1 MSLPKVLIIGQPF
14 NNNFGGGITQANL
27 FGSWD
32 KDKIAVVCT
41 SHMLD
46 NLNLEICDTYYQ
58 LGKDENK
65 WIFPFNLLQRSVQSG
80 VVKFTEN
87 NNPKSSVISREK
99 LRTRIINDY
108 FYPFLEYIG
117 IFHSMSKIKISP
129 KLCQWIDEYKPDVI
143 YAQASTRETILFDS
157 EMAAYIKKPMVFHM
171 MDDWPSTISQRGPF
185 KKFWH
190 NKIDREF
197 RLLLNKATTLL
208 SISDGMAEEY
218 KIRYAKD
225 FITFHNP
232 IETGFWKSHQ
242 RQSYKLSNTPTV
254 LYAGR
259 IGTGIQTSLESMALA
274 IDKVNVE
281 LNTAIQFVLQTSDK
295 PSWLE
300 NYTCVRHKALVPYG
314 ELPKVFAEADFLFL
328 PYDFSEESIKFI
340 KYSMP
345 TKAPEFMV
353 SGTPIIMFAPAETAL
368 VKHAINGKWAK
379 VLTENNID
387 KLAAAVKQLVTDE
400 NERKQ
405 IALTAVEIAETKF
418 NSTTVRNRFKE
429 VIVSNTKMG
438 AGQFA

>member
-1 MSLPKVLIIGQPF
+1 MFLPKVLIIGQPF

-80 VVKFTEN
+80 GVKFTEK
-87 NNPKSSVISREK
+87 NNPQSSVISREK
-99 LRTRIINDY
+99 LRTRVINDY

-117 IFHSMSKIKISP
+117 LFHRMSKIKTSP
-129 KLCQWIDEYKPDVI
+129 KLLQWINEYKPDVI
-143 YAQASTRETILFDS
+143 YAQASTRETILFAI
-157 EMAAYIKKPMVFHM
+157 EMAEHVKKPMVFHM

-197 RLLLNKATTLL
+197 RALLNKATILL

-218 KIRYAKD
+218 KARYGKN

-242 RQSYKLSNTPTV
+242 RKNYSLSAEPTI

-259 IGTGIQTSLESMALA
+259 IGTGIQTSLESVAQA
-274 IDKVNVE
+274 IDKVNE
-281 LNTAIQFVLQTSDK
+281 KLKTTIKFILQTSDK

-300 NYTCVRHKALVPYG
+300 NYKCVQHKALVPYS

-368 VKHAINGKWAK
+368 VKHAIHGNWAK
-379 VLTENNID
+379 VLTENNTD
-387 KLAAAVKQLVTDE
+387 KLAEAIMQLVT
-400 NERKQ
+400 NEDQRKH
-405 IALTAVEIAETKF
+405 IALNAIEIAEKKF
-418 NSTTVRNRFKE
+418 NSATVRN
-429 VIVSNTKMG
+429 
-438 AGQFA
+438 QFRETIISTLQ

>member
-1 MSLPKVLIIGQPF
+1 MSLPRVLIIGQPF

-27 FGSWD
+27 FGNWD

-65 WIFPFNLLQRSVQSG
+65 WIFPFNLLQRSVESG
-80 VVKFTEN
+80 AVKFNEN
-87 NNPKSSVISREK
+87 NNPKASIISREK

-117 IFHSMSKIKISP
+117 LFHGMSKIKTSP
-129 KLCQWIDEYKPDVI
+129 KLQQWINEYRPDVI
-143 YAQASTRETILFDS
+143 YAQASTRETILFAV
-157 EMAAYIKKPMVFHM
+157 EMADYVKKPMVFHM
-171 MDDWPSTISQRGPF
+171 MDDWPSTISQKGPF
-185 KKFWH
+185 KKLWH
-190 NKIDREF
+190 NKIDHEF
-197 RLLLNKATTLL
+197 KTLLNKATILL

-218 KIRYAKD
+218 KARYNKS

-232 IETGFWKSHQ
+232 IETDFWKSHQ
-242 RQSYKLSNTPTV
+242 RKNYALSAEPTI

-259 IGTGIQTSLESMALA
+259 IGTGIQTSLESIAQA
-274 IDKVNVE
+274 IDKVNAK
-281 LNTAIQFVLQTSDK
+281 LKTTIKFILQTSDK
-295 PSWLE
+295 PSWIE
-300 NYTCVRHKALVPYG
+300 NYKCVQHKTLVPYS

-368 VKHAINGKWAK
+368 VKHALNGKWAK
-379 VLTENNID
+379 VITENNTD
-387 KLAAAVKQLVTDE
+387 KLADAIMQLVTNE
-400 NERKQ
+400 EERKN
-405 IALTAVEIAETKF
+405 IALNAIEIAEKKF
-418 NSTTVRNRFKE
+418 NSATVRN
-429 VIVSNTKMG
+429 
-438 AGQFA
+438 QFRDTIISTLK